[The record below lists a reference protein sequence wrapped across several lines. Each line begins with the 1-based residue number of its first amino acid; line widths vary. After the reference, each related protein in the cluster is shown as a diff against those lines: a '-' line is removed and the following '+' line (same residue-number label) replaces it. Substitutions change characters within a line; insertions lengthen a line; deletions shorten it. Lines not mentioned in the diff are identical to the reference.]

1 MCKNHSNT
9 NNNENDY
16 NEEDIMEVLSSVF
29 SNARWKRKDLLYNIF
44 SLYIQRYEYL
54 EILKKDKSAA
64 GKSKLKKACKLFA
77 YSQSE
82 DDPRDKNAIK
92 IYEDITNYLKNQPL
106 EYFASL
112 NYPSGDLVSLLY
124 DIYDEVYTSRKKRF
138 DKEQQCLSALN
149 RKQR

>member
-44 SLYIQRYEYL
+44 SLYLQRYEYL

-64 GKSKLKKACKLFA
+64 GKSELKKACKLFA
-77 YSQSE
+77 CSQSE
-82 DDPRDKNAIK
+82 DDPRDKNAIN
-92 IYEDITNYLKNQPL
+92 IYEDITNHLKNQPL

-124 DIYDEVYTSRKKRF
+124 DIYDEVYNS
-138 DKEQQCLSALN
+138 N
-149 RKQR
+149 R

>member
-1 MCKNHSNT
+1 MSNKLIKQSQET
-9 NNNENDY
+9 KFYLINNT
-16 NEEDIMEVLSSVF
+16 LTGFLGGTS
-29 SNARWKRKDLLYNIF
+29 R
-44 SLYIQRYEYL
+44 LYIQRYEYL

-92 IYEDITNYLKNQPL
+92 IYEDITDYLKNQSL

>member
-92 IYEDITNYLKNQPL
+92 IYEDITNYLKNQSL
-106 EYFASL
+106 KYFESL

-124 DIYDEVYTSRKKRF
+124 NIYDEVYNS
-138 DKEQQCLSALN
+138 N
-149 RKQR
+149 R